1 MIGITDVTFI
11 AGGGAKAVDLGEETM
26 ERFVEKLGADIER
39 ASTKPPG
46 MVVTRSLPA
55 NAYLTFRSWFP
66 TKAQQ

>member
-39 ASTKPPG
+39 ASS
-46 MVVTRSLPA
+46 V
-55 NAYLTFRSWFP
+55 
-66 TKAQQ
+66 